1 MNNQREQLAEELT
14 SSLPHFIGTES
25 YTRLPYPWLN
35 TNLLLTDGAKYLA
48 ETAGAF
54 WLMDA
59 IAFHQITPAVSC
71 EPFQVWKLTVNV
83 SGKSVLSCTDGNQNT
98 LTNMVID
105 YTDFPLPEI
114 SLYAEQSDYLGGR
127 VVMLPS
133 EY

>member
-1 MNNQREQLAEELT
+1 MNTQRELLAQELT
-14 SSLPHFIGTES
+14 SGLPHFIGTES

-71 EPFQVWKLTVNV
+71 EPFQVWKLTVSE

-98 LTNMVID
+98 LTSMEIE

-114 SLYAEQSDYLGGR
+114 TLYAEQSDYLGGR